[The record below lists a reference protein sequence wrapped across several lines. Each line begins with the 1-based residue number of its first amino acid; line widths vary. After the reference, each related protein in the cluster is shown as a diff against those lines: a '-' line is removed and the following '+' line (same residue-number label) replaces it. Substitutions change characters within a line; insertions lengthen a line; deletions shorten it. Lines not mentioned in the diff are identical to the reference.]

1 VLVQLKLPSTSSTD
15 ITSPTIAFFIASS
28 RPAVIF
34 DEVQGSFGASQLSNF
49 ALSASRCAASS
60 LSDQLPHVPYAT
72 DLNRQVRHLIR

>member
-1 VLVQLKLPSTSSTD
+1 MIDIGFVLVQLEAAFDSSTD

-49 ALSASRCAASS
+49 ALSASRCRR
-60 LSDQLPHVPYAT
+60 LRY
-72 DLNRQVRHLIR
+72 RIRCRTCRFRSVA